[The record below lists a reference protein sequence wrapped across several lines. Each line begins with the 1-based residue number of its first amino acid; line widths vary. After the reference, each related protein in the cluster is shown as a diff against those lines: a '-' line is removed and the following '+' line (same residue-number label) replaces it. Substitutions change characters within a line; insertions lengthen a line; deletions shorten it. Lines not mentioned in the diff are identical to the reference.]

1 MRPFVCRAVRAVAPD
16 MTTVVLA
23 PATAAVPRFEAG
35 QFVTVEF
42 DVDGQTAGRCYT
54 ISSPPTRPDRIALT
68 VKRTPDG
75 AVSRWLHDGGLAPG
89 DAVRVGA
96 PQGAFTMA
104 GHPAPAYL
112 LLTAGSGITPALSML
127 RDRYDLAADCDVVLV
142 HSHRAP
148 DDVPYRSE
156 LDTIARHTPGIRV
169 HYLRSQGPVP
179 RRLTAPM
186 LSSLVPDAAAR
197 EVLVCGP
204 SGYRSAA
211 RSAVAEL
218 GVAANHCHE
227 ESFTVDVPEP
237 AHSDDATFRVEFRDH
252 GVTVDCPA
260 GTTVLAAAMR
270 AGVPWPASCA
280 QGLCGTCKGV
290 LLAGRVDLQHNGGI
304 RPREIAAGKLLLCCS
319 RPLTDL
325 VIGS

>member
-1 MRPFVCRAVRAVAPD
+1 MR
-16 MTTVVLA
+16 TVVLE
-23 PATAAVPRFEAG
+23 PATSTAPGFEAG
-35 QFVTVEF
+35 QFVTTAF
-42 DVDGQTAGRCYT
+42 DVDGRTLDRCYT

-68 VKRTPDG
+68 VKRTPAG
-75 AVSRWLHDGGLAPG
+75 EVSGWLHGGGLAPG
-89 DAVRVGA
+89 DEVRVGA

-127 RDRYDLAADCDVVLV
+127 RGLYDLAASCDVVLV

-148 DDVPYRSE
+148 DDVPYRPE
-156 LDTIARHTPGIRV
+156 LDSIARHVPGIRV
-169 HYLRSQGPVP
+169 HYLCSRGPAP
-179 RRLTAPM
+179 RRLSAPT
-186 LSSLVPDAAAR
+186 LAALVPDAAAR

-204 SGYRSAA
+204 SGYRSAG

-218 GVAANHCHE
+218 GVAADHCHE
-227 ESFTVDVPEP
+227 ESFTVDVPEST
-237 AHSDDATFRVEFRDH
+237 HSGGATFRVEFRDH
-252 GVTVDCPA
+252 GVSVDCPVGA
-260 GTTVLAAAMR
+260 TVLAAAAR

-280 QGLCGTCKGV
+280 QGLCGTCKGT
-290 LLAGRVDLQHNGGI
+290 LLDGRVDLQHNGGI